1 MIVQETNNDITR
13 NLTALVQGERDFI
26 ANASNFVAL
35 IYDSIS
41 DLNWVGF
48 YMLTGDELI
57 LGPFQGKPACIRIE
71 LGKGV
76 CGTSALE
83 RRAIIVDNVHEFP
96 GHIACDAAS
105 NSEIV
110 IPMIFEGIIYGV
122 LDIDSPKFSR
132 FTQTDLSLLSKLLEI
147 LLSNS
152 DMSKIHDYYNNE

>member
-1 MIVQETNNDITR
+1 MIMQEPNNDIAR
-13 NLTALVQGERDFI
+13 HLTALLQGERDFI

-35 IYDSIS
+35 IYYSLS

-152 DMSKIHDYYNNE
+152 DMSKIHNYYNNE